1 KSPAMPRDSSRGCR
15 QVPVNRRGSSQGEPG
30 CRGKILSMKK
40 PPLAFEALAAA
51 AGTAAFYGI
60 KDFLPASRGRG
71 LLRGAALVAGVGPY
85 VVRSTAD
92 TMEFAK
98 EEFAKESSQTAELRK
113 ILNDARARQ
122 QEVFGPQDIVVA
134 ELAAG
139 EDVAVDGDA
148 VNDDVVPDAA
158 VDEGAVADGAADY
171 DGEEAEE
178 IWPPNDPRWW
188 DRVFSL
194 PPYAVLPG
202 AAALLVLVVTAGV
215 RFDRAFLRAG
225 VQEHDYSGWKH
236 THTAGDML

>member
-1 KSPAMPRDSSRGCR
+1 
-15 QVPVNRRGSSQGEPG
+15 
-30 CRGKILSMKK
+30 MKK

-71 LLRGAALVAGVGPY
+71 WLRVAALVAGVGPY

-122 QEVFGPQDIVVA
+122 QEGFVPQDSDVA
-134 ELAAG
+134 DLAAG

-148 VNDDVVPDAA
+148 FNDDVLPDGA
-158 VDEGAVADGAADY
+158 VDDGAVDD
-171 DGEEAEE
+171 DGEDAEE

-202 AAALLVLVVTAGV
+202 AAVVLVFAVTAGV
-215 RFDRAFLRAG
+215 RIDRAVQRAG
-225 VQEHDYSGWKH
+225 VNALESRGVEYPNTAWGVISGVIGGLAVVVDRK
-236 THTAGDML
+236 TEERAVASGAARRRDR

>member
-1 KSPAMPRDSSRGCR
+1 M
-15 QVPVNRRGSSQGEPG
+15 
-30 CRGKILSMKK
+30 LSMKK

-60 KDFLPASRGRG
+60 KDFLPAGRRRGW
-71 LLRGAALVAGVGPY
+71 LRGVALVAGIGPY
-85 VVRSTAD
+85 VVRSTVD

-98 EEFAKESSQTAELRK
+98 EEFSQESRQTAELRK
-113 ILNDARARQ
+113 LLDDARARQ
-122 QEVFGPQDIVVA
+122 AGSVTLDGDVA
-134 ELAAG
+134 DLAAG

-148 VNDDVVPDAA
+148 FNDDVVPDVA
-158 VDEGAVADGAADY
+158 VDDGAVADGAVDD

-202 AAALLVLVVTAGV
+202 AAALLVLAVTAGV
-215 RFDRAFLRAG
+215 RIDRAIQRAG
-225 VQEHDYSGWKH
+225 VKALESRGVEYPNAAWGGISGVIAAAAVVADRE
-236 THTAGDML
+236 TAERAGRAGGRRAR

>member
-1 KSPAMPRDSSRGCR
+1 
-15 QVPVNRRGSSQGEPG
+15 
-30 CRGKILSMKK
+30 MKK

-71 LLRGAALVAGVGPY
+71 WLRVVALVAGVGPY

-122 QEVFGPQDIVVA
+122 QEGFVPQDSDVA
-134 ELAAG
+134 DLAAG

-148 VNDDVVPDAA
+148 FNDDVLPD
-158 VDEGAVADGAADY
+158 GAVADGAVDD
-171 DGEEAEE
+171 DGEDAEE

-202 AAALLVLVVTAGV
+202 AAVVLVLAVTAGV
-215 RFDRAFLRAG
+215 RIDRAVQRAG
-225 VQEHDYSGWKH
+225 VNALESRGVEYPNTAWGVISGVIGGLAVVVDRK
-236 THTAGDML
+236 TEERAVASGAARRRDR

>member
-1 KSPAMPRDSSRGCR
+1 
-15 QVPVNRRGSSQGEPG
+15 
-30 CRGKILSMKK
+30 MKK

-98 EEFAKESSQTAELRK
+98 EEFAQESRQTAELRK
-113 ILNDARARQ
+113 ILDGARARQ
-122 QEVFGPQDIVVA
+122 AGSVSLDGDA
-134 ELAAG
+134 ADLAAG
-139 EDVAVDGDA
+139 KDVAVDGDA
-148 VNDDVVPDAA
+148 FNDDVVPDGAVGNGAVDDGA
-158 VDEGAVADGAADY
+158 VDE
-171 DGEEAEE
+171 DGEDAEE

-202 AAALLVLVVTAGV
+202 AAVVLVLAVTAGV
-215 RFDRAFLRAG
+215 RIDRAIQRAAVKALESRGVEYPNAAWGGISGVIAAAAVVADRETAERAG
-225 VQEHDYSGWKH
+225 S
-236 THTAGDML
+236 AGGRRAR

>member
-1 KSPAMPRDSSRGCR
+1 
-15 QVPVNRRGSSQGEPG
+15 
-30 CRGKILSMKK
+30 MKK

-98 EEFAKESSQTAELRK
+98 EEFAQESRQTAELRK
-113 ILNDARARQ
+113 ILDGARARQ
-122 QEVFGPQDIVVA
+122 AGSVSLDGDVA
-134 ELAAG
+134 DLAAG
-139 EDVAVDGDA
+139 KDVAVDGDA
-148 VNDDVVPDAA
+148 FNDDVVPDGAVGNGAVDDGA
-158 VDEGAVADGAADY
+158 VDE
-171 DGEEAEE
+171 DGEDAEE

-202 AAALLVLVVTAGV
+202 AAVVLVLAVTAGV
-215 RFDRAFLRAG
+215 RIDRAIQRAAVKALESRGVEYPNAAWGGISGVIAAAAVVADRETAERAG
-225 VQEHDYSGWKH
+225 S
-236 THTAGDML
+236 AGGRRAR

>member
-1 KSPAMPRDSSRGCR
+1 
-15 QVPVNRRGSSQGEPG
+15 
-30 CRGKILSMKK
+30 MKK

-60 KDFLPASRGRG
+60 KDFLLASRGRG

-122 QEVFGPQDIVVA
+122 QEGFVPQDSDVA
-134 ELAAG
+134 DLAAG

-148 VNDDVVPDAA
+148 FNDDVVPDAA
-158 VDEGAVADGAADY
+158 VDEGAVADGAADD

-202 AAALLVLVVTAGV
+202 AAALLVLALTAGV
-215 RFDRAFLRAG
+215 RIDRAIQRAG
-225 VQEHDYSGWKH
+225 VKALESRGVKHPNTVRGVISGVIGGLAVVVDRK
-236 THTAGDML
+236 TEERAVASGAARRRDR